1 MVCVGIDVAKDKHD
15 CCILDSDGTVRA
27 DCFTIPNNMDGFKQL
42 LQTIRDC
49 TKKSD
54 KIKVGLEATGH
65 YSYNILGFLL
75 DNGLPTYVINPLHTN
90 LYRKSLS
97 LRKTKTDRVDA
108 RTIATMLLSDVCLLY
123 TSCSSLRFFYFT
135 FICQLQRVVNLTDQN
150 VETVAEIFHFRA
162 RCV

>member
-1 MVCVGIDVAKDKHD
+1 MICVGIDIAKDKHD

-42 LQTIRDC
+42 LQTIRNC
-49 TKKSD
+49 TKKSG

-90 LYRKSLS
+90 LYRKVSAFAKPKPIVWMQERL
-97 LRKTKTDRVDA
+97 
-108 RTIATMLLSDVCLLY
+108 
-123 TSCSSLRFFYFT
+123 
-135 FICQLQRVVNLTDQN
+135 QL
-150 VETVAEIFHFRA
+150 
-162 RCV
+162 CYCPM